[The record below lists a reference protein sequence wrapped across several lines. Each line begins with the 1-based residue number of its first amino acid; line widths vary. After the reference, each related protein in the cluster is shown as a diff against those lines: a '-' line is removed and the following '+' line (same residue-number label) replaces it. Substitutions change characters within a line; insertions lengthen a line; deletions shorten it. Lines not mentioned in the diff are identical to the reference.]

1 MTPELVEKAVWL
13 DSLDRVQKV
22 LSVLN
27 QLYGPDMW
35 LGGLLF
41 ADVHGGFL
49 LVVTLNP
56 DSYIALGTPWEN
68 LFPANHLRSITLE
81 EACLDWR
88 RYHPWLRG
96 DIPIALRTLKLL
108 PSPCSSEN
116 ESHPPL
122 AAVRAERDPPIEATE
137 HSHH

>member
-1 MTPELVEKAVWL
+1 MSELIEKAVWL

-22 LSVLN
+22 LSVLE
-27 QLYGPDMW
+27 QIYGGDIW
-35 LGGLLF
+35 VGGLLF
-41 ADVHGGFL
+41 QDVQGGFL

-56 DSYIALGTPWEN
+56 DTYIALGTPWEN
-68 LFPANHLRSITLE
+68 LFPSSHLRPITLE
-81 EACLDWR
+81 EACNAWR
-88 RYHPWLRG
+88 RYRPWLG
-96 DIPIALRTLKLL
+96 GEICTVLRALKLL